1 MLEKYFYAVSTVDL
15 SFYFLTFLIRLWTS
29 AAVVEAMVM
38 ALLLSGRPCDTA
50 LILVGVIMFLLALVN
65 VSYINLRT
73 LILSKREVWGFW
85 NSGKS

>member
-1 MLEKYFYAVSTVDL
+1 M
-15 SFYFLTFLIRLWTS
+15 
-29 AAVVEAMVM
+29 
-38 ALLLSGRPCDTA
+38 
-50 LILVGVIMFLLALVN
+50 MFLLALVN